1 MTPIQAEALTL
12 VKFHGN
18 VKSAVEHLINLDNV
32 ADELIEALSY
42 LRINVAQ
49 QLRYYPAGIRVKD
62 ADDGK
67 YLYTQHGRLF
77 NLETGMESYPI
88 YPLEIYKL

>member
-12 VKFHGN
+12 VKFHGS
-18 VKSAVEHLINLDNV
+18 VMSAVDYLINWDNV
-32 ADELIEALSY
+32 DELIEALTY
-42 LRINVAQ
+42 LRINVAK
-49 QLRYYPAGIRVKD
+49 QLRNYPAGIRVKD